1 MELLCFSLGI
11 FIAILVL
18 NTLIG
23 RGLPVMDPK
32 KMLVFITT
40 VVLVGVFGEVFVDSL
55 YDMAFGRPL
64 WHYQILPVHNT
75 YTSKFAVVL
84 WALYG
89 MHIFW
94 FHNTLS
100 KWGVHRRTHLA
111 LILSLEAIILES
123 LVNLASLMVF
133 GKLVYFYT
141 PNDLWHVTTIQNIP
155 CYFGAGWV
163 ILGTLKRFEKDPK
176 FFTKMSILIVF
187 VFIFLA

>member
-1 MELLCFSLGI
+1 
-11 FIAILVL
+11 
-18 NTLIG
+18 
-23 RGLPVMDPK
+23 MDPK

-141 PNDLWHVTTIQNIP
+141 PQRSLARHYNTEYPMLLWGRMGNP
-155 CYFGAGWV
+155 RNFK
-163 ILGTLKRFEKDPK
+163 TL
-176 FFTKMSILIVF
+176 
-187 VFIFLA
+187 